1 MTPSARLML
10 IVAVAAIAAITLG
23 YFITSFFVLDEVETS
38 GAFDRLLAAR
48 TLISAHG

>member
-10 IVAVAAIAAITLG
+10 ILAVAAIAAITLG

-38 GAFDRLLAAR
+38 SAFDRLLAAR
-48 TLISAHG
+48 GFLSVHG